1 MIKYMILPVIR
12 CLYKIMC
19 CVANVQNLVFII
31 FNFDLVVGNI
41 SSYICVDSLEFN
53 YFFMESHFWIS
64 EYII

>member
-1 MIKYMILPVIR
+1 
-12 CLYKIMC
+12 MC

-53 YFFMESHFWIS
+53 YFFMKSHVWIS